1 MKTIN
6 YKEESSLA
14 KFPYAVSIKSIIL
27 CAFILIGI
35 LTPIQAQDSI
45 QYTKPSW
52 YFGVAAG
59 GNINFYRG
67 STQKLNEVITT
78 LNTFH
83 NGSGVGLFAAPLI
96 EYRPADS
103 RWGVILQAGYDSRQ
117 GKFDE
122 KIANSCNCPED
133 LNTDLSYITVEP
145 SLRFAP
151 FKSNLYLYAGPR
163 LAFNYSKSFQYQ
175 LEVNPAIPNQLST
188 VVRYDFSKINAT
200 LISMQIGAGY
210 DIPLTSPRHR
220 TQLVLSPFVSFQ
232 PYFGQK
238 PRSIETWNITTVR
251 VGAALK
257 IGRGDKIVLPVKK
270 EVFVPTVVV
279 VEPEVTFTVNSPNNI
294 VTQRRVRE
302 IFPLRNYVFFDLSS
316 TEIPNRYVLLK
327 KDQVQNFK
335 EDDLEMS
342 VPADFSGRSGRQMKV
357 YYNVLNILGDRMQK
371 LPETSVRLT
380 GASMQGEEE
389 GMTMA
394 MNVKGYLVSVWG
406 IDPSR
411 IKTEGR
417 IKPRIPSEQLG
428 GTKELDLLR
437 EGDRRVSIWTE
448 SPELIMEFQSGPDAP
463 LRPVAINVVQEAPLD
478 SYLSFNVEGADTA
491 FNSWSMEIRDD
502 AGTVQYFGP
511 YTQEKVSIPGKTIL
525 GTRLEGDYKVKMI
538 GNTKTNK
545 VIVKEATVHMVLW
558 VASKDVE
565 GTRFSILYEF
575 NNSIAITQYHKYL
588 TEFINPKIPIG
599 GTVIIHGHT
608 DIIGDEAYNLKLS
621 IARANDARDIMEEGL
636 KKAGRNDVKF
646 EVYGFGEDQKEA
658 PFDNKYPEERFYNRT
673 VIIDIVPKQ

>member
-175 LEVNPAIPNQLST
+175 LEVNPDIPNQLST
-188 VVRYDFSKINAT
+188 VVRYDFSKIQT
-200 LISMQIGAGY
+200 PLISMQIGAGY
-210 DIPLTSPRHR
+210 DIPLTSQRHR

-302 IFPLRNYVFFDLSS
+302 IFPLRNYVFFDLGSA
-316 TEIPNRYVLLK
+316 EVPGRYVMLNK
-327 KDQVQNFK
+327 NQVQNFK

-357 YYNVLNILGDRMQK
+357 YYNVLNILADRMLK
-371 LPETSVRLT
+371 HPETSIRLT
-380 GASMQGEEE
+380 GNSMQGEEE

-406 IDPSR
+406 IDPAR

-417 IKPRIPSEQLG
+417 IKPRIPSEQPG

-437 EGDRRVSIWTE
+437 ECDRRVSIWTE

>member
-59 GNINFYRG
+59 GNINFYQG
-67 STQKLNEVITT
+67 STRVLNEVITT
-78 LNTFH
+78 INTFH

-188 VVRYDFSKINAT
+188 VVRYNFSDIRT
-200 LISMQIGAGY
+200 PLISMQIGAGY

-238 PRSIETWNITTVR
+238 PRNIETWNITTVR

-357 YYNVLNILGDRMQK
+357 YYNVLNILADRMLK
-371 LPETSVRLT
+371 HPETSVRLT
-380 GASMQGEEE
+380 GNSIQGEEE

-406 IDPSR
+406 IDPAR

-417 IKPRIPSEQLG
+417 IKPRIPSEQPG

-437 EGDRRVSIWTE
+437 ECDRRVSIWTE

>member
-59 GNINFYRG
+59 GNINFYQG
-67 STQKLNEVITT
+67 STRVLNEVITT
-78 LNTFH
+78 INTFH

-175 LEVNPAIPNQLST
+175 LEVNPDIPYQLST
-188 VVRYDFSKINAT
+188 VVRYNFSDIRT
-200 LISMQIGAGY
+200 PLISMQIGAGY

-220 TQLVLSPFVSFQ
+220 TQLVFSPFVSFQ

-357 YYNVLNILGDRMQK
+357 YYNVLNILADRMLK
-371 LPETSVRLT
+371 HPETSIRLT
-380 GASMQGEEE
+380 GNSIQGEEE
-389 GMTMA
+389 GITMA

-406 IDPSR
+406 IDPAR

-417 IKPRIPSEQLG
+417 IKPRIPSEQPG

-437 EGDRRVSIWTE
+437 ECDRRVSIWTE
-448 SPELIMEFQSGPDAP
+448 
-463 LRPVAINVVQEAPLD
+463 
-478 SYLSFNVEGADTA
+478 
-491 FNSWSMEIRDD
+491 
-502 AGTVQYFGP
+502 
-511 YTQEKVSIPGKTIL
+511 
-525 GTRLEGDYKVKMI
+525 
-538 GNTKTNK
+538 
-545 VIVKEATVHMVLW
+545 
-558 VASKDVE
+558 
-565 GTRFSILYEF
+565 
-575 NNSIAITQYHKYL
+575 
-588 TEFINPKIPIG
+588 
-599 GTVIIHGHT
+599 
-608 DIIGDEAYNLKLS
+608 
-621 IARANDARDIMEEGL
+621 
-636 KKAGRNDVKF
+636 
-646 EVYGFGEDQKEA
+646 
-658 PFDNKYPEERFYNRT
+658 
-673 VIIDIVPKQ
+673 

>member
-59 GNINFYRG
+59 GNINFYQG
-67 STQKLNEVITT
+67 STRVLNEVITT
-78 LNTFH
+78 INTFH

-188 VVRYDFSKINAT
+188 VVRYNFSDIRT
-200 LISMQIGAGY
+200 PLISMQIGAGY

-380 GASMQGEEE
+380 GNSIQGEEE

-406 IDPSR
+406 IDPAR

-417 IKPRIPSEQLG
+417 IKPRIPSEQPG

-437 EGDRRVSIWTE
+437 ECDRRVSIWTE

-636 KKAGRNDVKF
+636 KKAGRSDVKF

>member
-59 GNINFYRG
+59 GNINFYQG
-67 STQKLNEVITT
+67 STRVLNEVITT
-78 LNTFH
+78 INTFH

-188 VVRYDFSKINAT
+188 VVRYNFSDIRT
-200 LISMQIGAGY
+200 PLISMQIGAGY

-357 YYNVLNILGDRMQK
+357 YYNVLNILADRMLK
-371 LPETSVRLT
+371 HPETSIRLT
-380 GASMQGEEE
+380 GNSMQGEEE

-406 IDPSR
+406 IDPAR

-417 IKPRIPSEQLG
+417 IKPRIPSEQPG

-437 EGDRRVSIWTE
+437 ECDRRVSIWTE

-621 IARANDARDIMEEGL
+621 ISRANDARDIMEEGL

>member
-35 LTPIQAQDSI
+35 LTSIQAQDSI

-59 GNINFYRG
+59 GNINFYQG
-67 STQKLNEVITT
+67 STRVLNEVITT
-78 LNTFH
+78 INTFH

-103 RWGVILQAGYDSRQ
+103 RWGVMLQAGYDSRQ

-357 YYNVLNILGDRMQK
+357 YYNVLNILADRMLK
-371 LPETSVRLT
+371 HPETSIRLT
-380 GASMQGEEE
+380 GNSIQGEEE

-406 IDPSR
+406 IDPAR

-417 IKPRIPSEQLG
+417 IKPRIPSEQPG

-437 EGDRRVSIWTE
+437 ECDRRVSIWTE

>member
-59 GNINFYRG
+59 GNINFYQG
-67 STQKLNEVITT
+67 STRVLNEVITT
-78 LNTFH
+78 INTFH

-175 LEVNPAIPNQLST
+175 LEVNPDIPNQLST
-188 VVRYDFSKINAT
+188 VVRYDFSKIQT
-200 LISMQIGAGY
+200 PLISMQIGAGY

-380 GASMQGEEE
+380 GNSIQGEEE

-406 IDPSR
+406 IDPAR

-417 IKPRIPSEQLG
+417 IKPRIPSEQPG

-437 EGDRRVSIWTE
+437 ECDRRVSIWTE

>member
-59 GNINFYRG
+59 ANINFYQG
-67 STQKLNEVITT
+67 STRVLNEVITT
-78 LNTFH
+78 INTFH

-175 LEVNPAIPNQLST
+175 LEVNPDIPNQLST
-188 VVRYDFSKINAT
+188 VVRYNFSDIRT
-200 LISMQIGAGY
+200 PFISMQIGAGY

-257 IGRGDKIVLPVKK
+257 IGRGDKIVIPVKK

-357 YYNVLNILGDRMQK
+357 YYNVLNILADRMLK
-371 LPETSVRLT
+371 HPETSIRLT
-380 GASMQGEEE
+380 GNSMQGEEE

-406 IDPSR
+406 IDPAR

-417 IKPRIPSEQLG
+417 IKPRIPSEQPG

>member
-59 GNINFYRG
+59 GNINFYQG
-67 STQKLNEVITT
+67 STRVLNEVITT
-78 LNTFH
+78 INTFH

-175 LEVNPAIPNQLST
+175 LEVNPDIPYQLST
-188 VVRYDFSKINAT
+188 VVRYNFSDIRT
-200 LISMQIGAGY
+200 PLISMQIGAGY

-220 TQLVLSPFVSFQ
+220 TQLVFSPFVSFQ

-257 IGRGDKIVLPVKK
+257 IGRGDKIVIPVKK

-357 YYNVLNILGDRMQK
+357 YYNVLNILADRMLK
-371 LPETSVRLT
+371 HPETSIRLT
-380 GASMQGEEE
+380 GNSMQGEEE

-406 IDPSR
+406 IDPAR

-417 IKPRIPSEQLG
+417 IKPRIPSEQPG

>member
-67 STQKLNEVITT
+67 STQELNAVLTVPT
-78 LNTFH
+78 TFH

-117 GKFDE
+117 GKFEE

-175 LEVNPAIPNQLST
+175 LEVNPDIPNQLST
-188 VVRYDFSKINAT
+188 VVRYDFSKIQT
-200 LISMQIGAGY
+200 PLISMQIGAGY
-210 DIPLTSPRHR
+210 DIPLTSQRHR

-302 IFPLRNYVFFDLSS
+302 IFPLRNYIFFDLSS

>member
-59 GNINFYRG
+59 GNINFYQG
-67 STQKLNEVITT
+67 STRVLNEVITT
-78 LNTFH
+78 INTFH

-103 RWGVILQAGYDSRQ
+103 RWGIILQAGYDSRQ

-175 LEVNPAIPNQLST
+175 LEVNPDIPNQLST
-188 VVRYDFSKINAT
+188 VVRYNFSDIRT
-200 LISMQIGAGY
+200 PFISMQIGAGY

-357 YYNVLNILGDRMQK
+357 YYNVLNILADRMLK
-371 LPETSVRLT
+371 HPETSIRLT
-380 GASMQGEEE
+380 GNSLQGEEE

-417 IKPRIPSEQLG
+417 IKPRIPSEQPG

-437 EGDRRVSIWTE
+437 ECDRRVSIWTE

-621 IARANDARDIMEEGL
+621 ISRANDARDIMEEGL